1 MHGDITVDMV
11 YYGIAWDL
19 RRLWK
24 KVENNI
30 EEYGLKFAGFRQF
43 FLTTGTNNTAMGNN
57 NAESA

>member
-1 MHGDITVDMV
+1 MGW
-11 YYGIAWDL
+11 YGITWVL
-19 RRLWK
+19 RRLSEK
-24 KVENNI
+24 MENNI

>member
-19 RRLWK
+19 RRLWE

-30 EEYGLKFAGFRQF
+30 EEYGLKFAGLRQF
-43 FLTTGTNNTAMGNN
+43 FPTFTKFIAKDP
-57 NAESA
+57 

>member
-19 RRLWK
+19 RRLWE

-30 EEYGLKFAGFRQF
+30 EEYALKFAGLRQF
-43 FLTTGTNNTAMGNN
+43 SSRHTKFIAKGT
-57 NAESA
+57 

>member
-1 MHGDITVDMV
+1 MYGDITVDMV

-19 RRLWK
+19 RRLSE

-43 FLTTGTNNTAMGNN
+43 FSTTGTNNTK
-57 NAESA
+57 